1 MFDDG
6 NGTVVPRITM
16 QSLSP
21 GVLIDS
27 LVIDAFVSV
36 MNQEE
41 RGKLQLEREERRK
54 LQQERRRYYFPL
66 AATASYF
73 VKIHLLFVKIH
84 LFQVSL
90 VITQVSL
97 VISQVIL

>member
-6 NGTVVPRITM
+6 HGTRVPRITM

-41 RGKLQLEREERRK
+41 RRK
-54 LQQERRRYYFPL
+54 LHQERRRYYFPL
-66 AATASYF
+66 AATASY
-73 VKIHLLFVKIH
+73 LLKFIYYVNCM
-84 LFQVSL
+84 FQVSL
-90 VITQVSL
+90 VIPQVSL
-97 VISQVIL
+97 VISQVILLVSLVI